1 MNDLPIELL
10 SCIFDRTN
18 KQDQLVCQ
26 FVCRPWHVPA
36 KRAFY
41 SKVTIEE
48 KHGDLSFS
56 SLFRL
61 KTFIECISSG
71 GHLLPAPGQFI
82 QSLAIRYEIAL
93 ETKFMPTIADFQHL
107 AAACPNLQE
116 LQFPSN
122 MFWNHVMSIDNQ
134 QHWTRLRKVPQFKVM
149 ADKQSLDKFLH
160 FRSTLSY
167 LHITEWQS
175 SKRHFIDTIK
185 SFTHLETLKITAY
198 HGFTSLYD
206 IIPTLIECP
215 NIIQLIMTTNTT
227 SAATTATHSAALV
240 PKLRQLRLTCATLNP
255 QLIHTITHQFPQLQ
269 KLMLHFSQSTNDVF
283 GWSDDVQ
290 MAMAHMIRFLTCL
303 QQAHVDLFV
312 PNYAI
317 LHQLVRQFY
326 YTEAGPK
333 LYISY
338 GSCSSFTTG
347 QPDLV
352 YHKEDSAPS
361 QAAGR
366 LSLGYQGHL
375 PAGMQ
380 VSDLPH
386 MALLQEN
393 GYLLDQ
399 LSIQLPSSF
408 LGHTQST
415 ETILTSLCPNLK
427 VFNLVQGSFDME
439 SSIQDETLLSHHQL
453 TFVSMERSL
462 ITSSAS
468 LYNFSKLYATSLYYL
483 KLDTCSYS
491 TDLAMRTINTINMPF
506 TQFKKLVIVQDYGA
520 TDAVLVSIA
529 EKKSQCTTFYYYA
542 SQRRELEPIAPSVL
556 QGYHFEAPPVS
567 LDIVCYSLDQLQL
580 NACHHVLLK

>member
-18 KQDQLVCQ
+18 KQDQLVC
-26 FVCRPWHVPA
+26 H
-36 KRAFY
+36 
-41 SKVTIEE
+41 KVTIEE
-48 KHGDLSFS
+48 KHDDLNFNN
-56 SLFRL
+56 LFRF
-61 KTFIECISSG
+61 KKFVECISSG
-71 GHLLPAPGQFI
+71 GYLLPTPGQFI

-93 ETKFMPTIADFQHL
+93 ETKFMPTNADFQHL

-122 MFWNHVMSIDNQ
+122 MFWNNVMTIDNQ
-134 QHWTRLRKVPQFKVM
+134 QHWKRLRKVPQFKVM
-149 ADKQSLDKFLH
+149 ADKQSLDKFLY
-160 FRSTLSY
+160 FKSTLSY

-175 SKRHFIDTIK
+175 SKQHFIEMIK
-185 SFTHLETLKITAY
+185 SFTHLETLKITTR
-198 HGFTSLYD
+198 HGFTSVYD

-215 NIIQLIMTTNTT
+215 NITQLIMTSNTT
-227 SAATTATHSAALV
+227 WPTTTHCAALV
-240 PKLRQLRLTCATLNP
+240 PKLRQLRLTSNTLSP

-269 KLMLHFSQSTNDVF
+269 KLMLHFSQPTNDGF
-283 GWSDDVQ
+283 GWSDDLQ
-290 MAMAHMIRFLTCL
+290 TAMAHMIRFLTCL
-303 QQAHVDLFV
+303 HQAHVDLFV

-317 LHQLVRQFY
+317 MHQLVRQFY
-326 YTEAGPK
+326 YAKTGPK

-352 YHKEDSAPS
+352 YHKEETASN
-361 QAAGR
+361 QQIGR
-366 LSLGYQGHL
+366 LSLKYQGCL
-375 PAGMQ
+375 PAGME
-380 VSDLPH
+380 VNDLPH
-386 MALLQEN
+386 MALLQDN

-415 ETILTSLCPNLK
+415 ETVLTSFCPNLK

-439 SSIQDETLLSHHQL
+439 SSIQDEMLLSNHQL

-483 KLDTCSYS
+483 KLDTCSFS

-506 TQFKKLVIVQDYGA
+506 TQFKKLILVQDYGS
-520 TDAVLVSIA
+520 TDTVLVSVS
-529 EKKSQCTTFYYYA
+529 EKKSQCTTYYYYYM
-542 SQRRELEPIAPSVL
+542 SQKEDLVPIAPSAL
-556 QGYHFEAPPVS
+556 QERHLKEPPVS
-567 LDIVCYSLDQLQL
+567 LDIMCYSLDQLQL
-580 NACHHVLLK
+580 NACHHVFLK

>member
-18 KQDQLVCQ
+18 KQDQLACQLVCY
-26 FVCRPWHVPA
+26 RWHVPA

-41 SKVTIEE
+41 SKITIEE
-48 KHGDLSFS
+48 KHDDLNFNN
-56 SLFRL
+56 LFRF
-61 KTFIECISSG
+61 KKFIECISSG
-71 GHLLPAPGQFI
+71 EYLPLPTPGQFI
-82 QSLAIRYEIAL
+82 QSLVIRYEIAL
-93 ETKFMPTIADFQHL
+93 ETKFMPTNADFQHL

-122 MFWNHVMSIDNQ
+122 MFWNNVMSIDNQ
-134 QHWTRLRKVPQFKVM
+134 QYWKRLRKVPQFKVM
-149 ADKQSLDKFLH
+149 ADKQSLDKFLY
-160 FRSTLSY
+160 FKSSLSY

-175 SKRHFIDTIK
+175 SKQHFIDMIK
-185 SFTHLETLKITAY
+185 SFTHLETLKITTR

-215 NIIQLIMTTNTT
+215 NITQLIMTSNTT
-227 SAATTATHSAALV
+227 STTTHNAALV
-240 PKLRQLRLTCATLNP
+240 PKLRQLKLTSNTLSP
-255 QLIHTITHQFPQLQ
+255 QLVHTITHQFPQLQ
-269 KLMLHFSQSTNDVF
+269 KLMLHFSQPTNDVF
-283 GWSDDVQ
+283 VWSDDLQ
-290 MAMAHMIRFLTCL
+290 TAMAHMIRFLTCL
-303 QQAHVDLFV
+303 HQARIDLFV

-317 LHQLVRQFY
+317 MHQLVRQFY
-326 YTEAGPK
+326 YAKTGPK

-352 YHKEDSAPS
+352 YHKQEAASS
-361 QAAGR
+361 QQAGI
-366 LSLGYQGHL
+366 LSLRYQGHL
-375 PAGMQ
+375 PAGMEAN
-380 VSDLPH
+380 DLPH
-386 MALLQEN
+386 MALLQDN

-399 LSIQLPSSF
+399 LSVQLPSSF

-415 ETILTSLCPNLK
+415 ETILTSFCPNLK

-439 SSIQDETLLSHHQL
+439 SSIQDEMLSSNHQL

-483 KLDTCSYS
+483 KLDTCSFS
-491 TDLAMRTINTINMPF
+491 TDPAMRTINTINMPF
-506 TQFKKLVIVQDYGA
+506 TQFKKLIIVQDYGA
-520 TDAVLVSIA
+520 TTDAVLVSVS
-529 EKKSQCTTFYYYA
+529 EKKSQCTTFYYYMA
-542 SQRRELEPIAPSVL
+542 QAQELVPIAPSVL
-556 QGYHFEAPPVS
+556 QEYHFEKPPVL

-580 NACHHVLLK
+580 NTCHHVLLK